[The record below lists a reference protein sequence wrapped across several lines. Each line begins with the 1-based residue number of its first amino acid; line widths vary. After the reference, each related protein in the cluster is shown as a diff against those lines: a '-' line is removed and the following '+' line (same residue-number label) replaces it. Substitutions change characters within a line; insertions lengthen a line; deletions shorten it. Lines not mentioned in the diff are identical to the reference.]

1 MSISESF
8 AFGTRSFVFYVYLFI
23 CFLGGFSWDC
33 LDFSVGDVGKRKEKQ
48 KELLGNDNFLRAS
61 PRIIATFV
69 LVSRSNYILFDGIK
83 VAVD

>member
-1 MSISESF
+1 MC
-8 AFGTRSFVFYVYLFI
+8 TYLFAS
-23 CFLGGFSWDC
+23 L
-33 LDFSVGDVGKRKEKQ
+33 VGLAGIALIFQLVDVGKRKEKQ